1 MIRHNHF
8 RHCASYVVLL
18 IVCGTTISAAQTA
31 DPGGR
36 ETVLRLI
43 RQAGKAVQEN
53 NRSAALQLLEQAG
66 RQTSAVAQLSIF
78 LQEALK
84 WDIAQLY
91 LERSNEMEDEE
102 QILHFADAAV
112 QKWKDYIQWYG
123 DLSDEQRRTIKGTS
137 SYRIQAAVRH
147 LGNAVVRRGNRGEH
161 SIRELFE
168 KFLDVSPLYF
178 STESV
183 SLWRYWLFRC
193 PTWQETPIIPY
204 KDLRKRLCGEQDHCR
219 EEWESYRD
227 FLEEWKKTPGLPT
240 PLKKRIE
247 REISNL
253 TWTLKCEK

>member
-1 MIRHNHF
+1 
-8 RHCASYVVLL
+8 
-18 IVCGTTISAAQTA
+18 
-31 DPGGR
+31 
-36 ETVLRLI
+36 
-43 RQAGKAVQEN
+43 
-53 NRSAALQLLEQAG
+53 LEQAD
-66 RQTSAVAQLSIF
+66 RQADMVAQLSIF

-102 QILHFADAAV
+102 QILHFADAAA
-112 QKWKDYIQWYG
+112 QRWKDYIQWYG
-123 DLSDEQRRTIKGTS
+123 NLSDGQRQTIKGTS

-168 KFLDVSPLYF
+168 AFLDISPLYF

-183 SLWRYWLFRC
+183 NLWRYWLFRC
-193 PTWQETPIIPY
+193 PAWQETPIIPY
-204 KDLRKRLCGEQDHCR
+204 KDLRKRLCSEQDNCR

-240 PLKKRIE
+240 PLKKKIA
-247 REISNL
+247 REIRNL
-253 TWTLKCEK
+253 NWTLKCEK